1 MSRPQNITAAPPQNS
16 GGSAQSQSE
25 TVAEVD
31 LLTETAPLPTL
42 EVTTSIAPDRVSVA
56 LRLLVD
62 GLVPFVETRLQRVYG
77 DRWRTVA
84 GESFRSRS
92 KNDRIKWD
100 AHAVLTVMWDQWNA
114 VFRHEL
120 GHSER
125 SYVSELRDVRNRW
138 AHQQR
143 LDFHDTF
150 RVLDS
155 VRRLLKAVDS
165 PALRSIE
172 RLQQEV
178 LESHVGEQVNQEL
191 QAVASTTNKWW
202 TIGLY
207 IACCTVI
214 MVQLVSSPLSGV
226 SGTAMTGLVLFVL
239 LVFFYLIYQQFK
251 LEPALLYGPHEC
263 PRCRKIIYRKA
274 CPYCD

>member
-1 MSRPQNITAAPPQNS
+1 MPRNVSTADLPK
-16 GGSAQSQSE
+16 SASLPARE
-25 TVAEVD
+25 DTVMDAD
-31 LLTETAPLPTL
+31 A
-42 EVTTSIAPDRVSVA
+42 TTSPELDIVAAVATDRVSVG

-62 GLVPFVETRLQRVYG
+62 GLVPFVESRLQRVYG
-77 DRWRTVA
+77 DRWTTVVR
-84 GESFRSRS
+84 ESYRDRSNS
-92 KNDRIKWD
+92 DRINWD
-100 AHAVLTVMWDQWNA
+100 AHAILTVMWDQWNA

-138 AHQQR
+138 AHQHQ
-143 LDFHDTF
+143 LDFFDTF

-155 VRRLLKAVDS
+155 IRRLLLAINS
-165 PALRSIE
+165 PTLGAIE

-178 LESHVGEQVNQEL
+178 LESHVGEEVNREL
-191 QAVASTTNKWW
+191 QTVATTRNKWW

-214 MVQLVSSPLSGV
+214 MVQLVSSPLTGV

-239 LVFFYLIYQQFK
+239 LVFFYLIFQQFK
-251 LEPALLYGPHEC
+251 MEPALLYGPHEC
-263 PRCRKIIYRKA
+263 PRCRKIIYRKS
-274 CPYCD
+274 CPYCG

>member
-1 MSRPQNITAAPPQNS
+1 MT
-16 GGSAQSQSE
+16 E

-31 LLTETAPLPTL
+31 LSTATAH
-42 EVTTSIAPDRVSVA
+42 EFVVDSIADAVEPDRVSVG

-62 GLVPFVETRLQRVYG
+62 GLVPYVESRLERVYG
-77 DRWRTVA
+77 ENWAANAR
-84 GESFRSRS
+84 ESFRDRRAHF
-92 KNDRIKWD
+92 DRIQWD
-100 AHAVLTVMWDQWNA
+100 AHTILTVMWDQWNS

-125 SYVSELRDVRNRW
+125 SFVSELRDVRNRW

-155 VRRLLKAVDS
+155 IRRLLLAIDS
-165 PALRSIE
+165 PILPAVE

-191 QAVASTTNKWW
+191 QSAASDRNKWW

-207 IACCTVI
+207 VACCSVI
-214 MVQLVSSPLSGV
+214 VIQFAVSPLTGL
-226 SGTAMTGLVLFVL
+226 SGTAMTGLVFIVL
-239 LVFFYLIYQQFK
+239 LTFFYLIYQQYK

-263 PRCRKIIYRKA
+263 PRCRKIIYRKS